1 MHTRREVKTLTRD
14 GERWIARAADGAEI
28 ASAPVCVLANAHDAA
43 RLAMLGGPALKRIRG
58 QITRLPAG
66 SCGPLH
72 AVLAGTGYL
81 VPTPDGVVA
90 GASYDL
96 DDADPAPRATGHAG
110 NLARLAQMLSDP
122 PRLDAQTL
130 GGGVAF
136 RCVAVDRLPLI
147 GALPDVA
154 AARAARAKLSGAQL
168 RDIPR
173 LPGLYGAL
181 AYASRGLTWAALG
194 GEIVA
199 SLIEGEPLPLEGDL
213 ADAIDPARFVLKLV
227 RRGRL

>member
-43 RLAMLGGPALKRIRG
+43 RLATFGGPALKRIRG

-66 SCGPLH
+66 SCGTLT
-72 AVLAGTGYL
+72 AVLAGNGYL
-81 VPTPDGVVA
+81 VPAPEGAVA
-90 GASYDL
+90 GASYDF
-96 DDADPAPRATGHAG
+96 DDADPAPRASGHAG
-110 NLARLAQMLSDP
+110 NLARLAQMLPEP
-122 PRLDAQTL
+122 PRLDAAAL
-130 GGGVAF
+130 SGGVAF

-147 GALPDVA
+147 GAVPDVA
-154 AARAARAKLSGAQL
+154 GARARRAKLSGAQL
-168 RDIPR
+168 RDVPR

-199 SLIEGEPLPLEGDL
+199 SLIEGDPLPLEGDL
-213 ADAIDPARFVLKLV
+213 ADALDPARFVMHLA